1 MVEGQ
6 TNISW
11 SNNEGF
17 LQDFH
22 LQFLLAQKGLKD
34 SRINIAKL
42 QDAFD
47 AMHEMWR
54 METPYMDEKDSKKF
68 RKRHDEI
75 KSKMDNYRTANYGMR
90 QLNFK
95 RLFNEID
102 EFFTELTEKAV
113 SLGFYPKRLTKRT
126 IEDKMDAMRIG

>member
-1 MVEGQ
+1 MSDGQ

-22 LQFLLAQKGLKD
+22 LQFLLAQKGMKD
-34 SRINIAKL
+34 SRGNIAKL
-42 QDAFD
+42 ADAFD

-54 METPYMDEKDSKKF
+54 METPYMDDKDAKKF
-68 RKRHDEI
+68 RKEHDEL
-75 KSKMDNYRTANYGMR
+75 KTKMDNYRTGSYGLR

-95 RLFNEID
+95 RLFNETD
-102 EFFTELTEKAV
+102 EFFTKLTEKAV
-113 SLGFYPKRLTKRT
+113 SLGFYPKRLQKRT